1 MTTMII
7 SDDDIVQYV
16 PVENYIYSNSR
27 HVMNWIVNY
36 SEIFKGQFK
45 LFNLK

>member
-1 MTTMII
+1 MTIMII

-27 HVMNWIVNY
+27 RVMNCIINY
-36 SEIFKGQFK
+36 SEIFKRQFK